1 MSNLPWFRLYAE
13 AVDDEK
19 LRLVAFEDRW
29 HFIAILCCKAA
40 GVLDGEDAQLRLRK
54 VAVKLGL
61 DLRELGEVARRL
73 AEVGLICAESLQ
85 PLAWDDRQ
93 FKSDHDTTAAD
104 RQRRKRMRD
113 KEIPPVTVASRVSH
127 ADVTRLEQNRTDTEQ
142 KKSIEPA
149 ARKRAA
155 APAAPADVP
164 VPLWNDWLA
173 VRRAKKQPLTAT
185 ALQAVRNEAQKASL
199 TLADAIRM
207 SVENGWAGFKHSW
220 LLEAAARSA
229 KNGAADSSLKPWH
242 ETASGVKAMGAKL
255 GLDPENFCMADG
267 RQDWQAF
274 ASAVKK
280 KAGVRV

>member
-61 DLRELGEVARRL
+61 DLRVLGEVARRL
-73 AEVGLICAESLQ
+73 GEVGLICAETLQ

-113 KEIPPVTVASRVSH
+113 KEIPPVTGASRVSH
-127 ADVTRLEQNRTDTEQ
+127 ADVTRLEQNRADTEQ
-142 KKSIEPA
+142 KKSIP
-149 ARKRAA
+149 RVPRSA
-155 APAAPADVP
+155 APAAPAGVSAS
-164 VPLWNDWLA
+164 LWADWLA
-173 VRRAKKQPLTAT
+173 VRKAKKQPLTAT
-185 ALQAVRNEAQKASL
+185 ALEAVRNEAQKASL
-199 TLADAIRM
+199 SLADAIRM

-229 KNGAADSSLKPWH
+229 KAGAADSSLKPWH

-255 GLDPENFCMADG
+255 GIDPENFCMADG

-274 ASAVKK
+274 AAAVKK
-280 KAGVRV
+280 KAGVWGAA